1 MMTFYEMENYMKDYS
16 KMRLQ
21 EAETQRMLQQ
31 ADCQT
36 VRRAKFN
43 LVEMARKLIG
53 FKYERPVWH
62 ECAEAA

>member
-1 MMTFYEMENYMKDYS
+1 MVKFYEMETYVQDYS

-31 ADCQT
+31 ADCQK
-36 VRRAKFN
+36 VRRTKFN

-53 FKYERPVWH
+53 SKNQRPVWH
-62 ECAEAA
+62 ECAGAA